1 MHSARVDD
9 FIGVVLAGGRSS
21 RMGTNKAFL
30 QYRGKP
36 LIDHM
41 MGLLKEAG
49 AKEVW
54 VGGSLAGYPCIPDEE
69 NFKGPAMAI
78 RHVLKS
84 LERADVSGILFVP
97 VDMPALT
104 PDLLRELGR
113 REGAYYQGWPLPAF
127 LPFKNISPEDKSIKG
142 LLRTMRIP
150 AQKIPKGHH
159 ACFINA
165 NTPEEWREA
174 TG

>member
-1 MHSARVDD
+1 VHD

-49 AKEVW
+49 AKDVW
-54 VGGSLAGYPCIPDEE
+54 VSGSLAQYPCIPDEE
-69 NFKGPAMAI
+69 KFQGPAMAI
-78 RHVLKS
+78 RHVLKR
-84 LERADVSGILFVP
+84 LERAEASGVLFVP

-104 PDLLRELGR
+104 PDLLRELAAQQD
-113 REGAYYQGWPLPAF
+113 GAYYQGWPLPAF
-127 LPFKNISPEDKSIKG
+127 LPFKEILPADKSIKG
-142 LLRTMRIP
+142 LLQVMRISARQVP
-150 AQKIPKGHH
+150 EGRQ
-159 ACFINA
+159 ACFVNA
-165 NTPEEWREA
+165 NTPEEWIEA